1 VGSILSLALLGGCI
15 TDERGGRLINTLSTT
30 QDFVH
35 YFSICRPRF
44 VFVDKS
50 LWDVAN
56 VALYEIRGLETTQV
70 IVLGDEKD
78 DVVHVRMSYN
88 LGVNFHLLTESSF
101 L

>member
-1 VGSILSLALLGGCI
+1 M
-15 TDERGGRLINTLSTT
+15 

-56 VALYEIRGLETTQV
+56 AALYEIQGLETTQV
-70 IVLGDEKD
+70 IVLGDGKDD
-78 DVVHVRMSYN
+78 DVVHVKNFSLTLIVVLN
-88 LGVNFHLLTESSF
+88 LS
-101 L
+101 